1 MIERFGRA
9 LPFSREQTFDIAADI
24 ERYPDFLKG
33 WISARI
39 THRHANIIQVDQEV
53 GFGPVHL
60 RFAATAVM
68 QRPERLD
75 VTSTDESFN
84 HFSLSW
90 IIAST
95 PPDGC
100 RLSISAS
107 IELKSVF
114 LQYAVA
120 PFLPSA
126 IDEIILAFEARAHAL
141 CSEAGH

>member
-9 LPFSREQTFDIAADI
+9 LPFSREQMFDIAADI

-39 THRHANIIQVDQEV
+39 TQRHANILQVDQEV

-75 VTSTDESFN
+75 VTLTDVSFN
-84 HFSLSW
+84 HFALSW
-90 IIAST
+90 IIASI
-95 PPDGC
+95 PPEGC
-100 RLSISAS
+100 RMSIAVS

-114 LQYAVA
+114 LQYAVT
-120 PFLPSA
+120 PFLPTA
-126 IDEIILAFEARAHAL
+126 IDEIILAFEARAYSL
-141 CSEAGH
+141 WSEGGR